1 MHKIITSLL
10 VLLPF
15 LGWHCMTWANHPEE
29 KAKIKRFALIVGAND
44 GGPDRI
50 PLKYAVS
57 DAVSFSKVLQD
68 MGGVASD
75 DRILLRDPKKKD
87 FFSALRK
94 LRGWIINA
102 RPRHGKIESI
112 FYYSGHSDEYH
123 ILLGKEKISYK
134 ELRNEI
140 KSMDADVRIAILDSC
155 ASGAFTRLKGGKMRS
170 PFLLDS
176 AFDMKG
182 YAFMSSSSA
191 NEASQESDRLRGSFF
206 THNLVSG
213 LRGAAD
219 TINDGRITLNET
231 YQYAYQRTLAQTE
244 KTMSGPQHPN
254 YNIRMAG
261 TGDVVITD
269 IRGSSTV
276 LTIPKDMAGKI
287 FIHNADNVLVVEL
300 NKPRDR
306 KMVIGL
312 DEGKYRVIN
321 ISVNEGKIFESKVVL
336 RKGKKVELN
345 IQEFKET
352 KRIVT
357 ALRGGKKYR
366 PRYQGFKGRPIK
378 TNISM
383 PTGFT
388 INKGEITIGIGP
400 IGYGITDKIQIGTN
414 IFLFLLQVYNVD
426 LKTSFIKTYK
436 KSFALGCKLHNFNM
450 DVTGV
455 ETKFTSF
462 SPYAAFS
469 TKVSRN
475 TFLHMGGQYSF
486 FSGSEAV
493 EDATAGIT
501 SWGTSMALGIE
512 HSVSHKTK
520 FLFESGYDFTF
531 KGPRIGGAILFGWK
545 KFRLKL
551 GVNFFKPKGTKMLAL
566 PVVSLWWRFQ
576 G

>member
-1 MHKIITSLL
+1 MYKIITCIL

-15 LGWHCMTWANHPEE
+15 LGWHCITWANLPEE
-29 KAKIKRFALIVGAND
+29 EAKIKRFALIVGTND

-57 DAVSFSKVLQD
+57 DAESFSNVLQD

-75 DRILLRDPKKKD
+75 DRILLREPKKKD

-94 LRGWIINA
+94 LRGWVINA
-102 RPRHGKIESI
+102 RPKHGKIESI

-123 ILLGKEKISYK
+123 ILLGKEKISYQ

-219 TINDGRITLNET
+219 TIHDGRITLNET

-254 YNIRMAG
+254 YNIQMAG

-276 LTIPKDMAGKI
+276 LTIPEDMAGKI

-300 NKPRDR
+300 TKPRNR

-321 ISVNEGKIFESKVVL
+321 ISEGKIFESKVVL
-336 RKGKKVELN
+336 QKGKNVELKL
-345 IQEFKET
+345 QEFKET
-352 KRIVT
+352 KRILT

-366 PRYQGFKGRPIK
+366 PRYQGFKGRSIK
-378 TNISM
+378 TNVSM

-388 INKGEITIGIGP
+388 INKGEIIVGIGP
-400 IGYGITDKIQIGTN
+400 IGYGITDKIQIETN
-414 IFLFLLQVYNVD
+414 LFLFLLQDYNVN
-426 LKTSFIKTYK
+426 LKTSFIKTHK
-436 KSFALGCKLHNFNM
+436 KSFAVGCKLHYF
-450 DVTGV
+450 DLEVSGV
-455 ETKFTSF
+455 GAKFTSF
-462 SPYAAFS
+462 SPYTAFS
-469 TKVSRN
+469 TKVSQN

-486 FSGSEAV
+486 FSGPEEI
-493 EDATAGIT
+493 EDATARST
-501 SWGTSMALGIE
+501 SWGTSIALGIE

-520 FLFESGYDFTF
+520 FLVENGYDFTF
-531 KGPRIGGAILFGWK
+531 NGFRIGGAVLFAWK

-551 GVNFFKPKGTKMLAL
+551 GVNFFKPKGTGGYVL
-566 PVVSLWWRFQ
+566 PVVSVWWRFQ